1 MLTPAS
7 CDQNYPVTAPAVH
20 SFKRSTATAS
30 NTTPGLAKHERAAL
44 VDLLAN
50 FPVER
55 LRDMVFVADGMI
67 VVHAAAKLDSF
78 TMDAAATLCA
88 IANGGEIPAPVEQP
102 EPVTVGDTT
111 VHRTA
116 HVYVGSVRL
125 TGRQKDILLMIARGV
140 QTKQIARNLQISDG
154 TVKVHLKA
162 IFKALGVKNR
172 TQAAVVAG
180 QLGLEG

>member
-1 MLTPAS
+1 MLSPDSCHHEYSGTPA
-7 CDQNYPVTAPAVH
+7 PVH
-20 SFKRSTATAS
+20 SRNRPTATVP

-55 LRDMVFVADGMI
+55 LRDMVFIADGMI
-67 VVHAAAKLDSF
+67 VVHAAAKLESF

-88 IANGGEIPAPVEQP
+88 IANGSDVPVPAEKP

-111 VHRTA
+111 IRRAA

-140 QTKQIARNLQISDG
+140 QTKQIARDLQISDG
-154 TVKVHLKA
+154 TVKVHLKG

-172 TQAAVVAG
+172 TQAAVAAG